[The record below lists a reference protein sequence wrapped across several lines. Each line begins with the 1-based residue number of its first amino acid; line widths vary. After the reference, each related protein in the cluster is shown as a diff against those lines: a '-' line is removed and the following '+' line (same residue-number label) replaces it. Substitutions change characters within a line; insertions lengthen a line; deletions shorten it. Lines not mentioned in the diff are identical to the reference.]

1 MCHMPAVCEEKGLP
15 YVYTPSRWLIR
26 PSLQLLLSSFLQTGP
41 GHCHGGQ
48 AGMPDD
54 DGQCHVSTWAA
65 FMVFVLEI
73 LVASSRCENT
83 RTTRSFMMRSRQR
96 SRPFPR
102 QFSAENLDL
111 FLWQIMYFSLQT
123 ARICDLCCF
132 CSVATNAKNVIVAAT
147 NCYCNHEKS
156 AQPQFFFSCNSVVVV
171 FTWPHPP
178 ALDLSSI

>member
-1 MCHMPAVCEEKGLP
+1 M
-15 YVYTPSRWLIR
+15 
-26 PSLQLLLSSFLQTGP
+26 
-41 GHCHGGQ
+41 
-48 AGMPDD
+48 
-54 DGQCHVSTWAA
+54 
-65 FMVFVLEI
+65 
-73 LVASSRCENT
+73 RCCRCGNM
-83 RTTRSFMMRSRQR
+83 RTTRSFTMRSRQR

-178 ALDLSSI
+178 ALDLSPAFKMGPKFDPTEVRIRILWAVLLCICILHQVKYVYLRAVGGEVGATSSLAPKVT